1 MSIDNSLKTPATQA
15 LQKLRLFTA
24 IKTPYTESGKID
36 LEAFDAHAQTQIDN
50 GVEGFVI
57 GGTTG
62 EGHLFNWAEHIML
75 IAHTKA
81 VFGDSCSV
89 VGNVGSNNTSEAN
102 YAADQGFAVGMD
114 AALHINPYYG
124 KTSTAGILHHLTQ
137 CLEHGPTIIYNV
149 PGRTAQDIPIST
161 MMELAEHKNFAGV
174 KECMGRERI
183 QAYSDVGII
192 TWSGNDD
199 EAHEVRHEA
208 GCQGVISVTANLVP
222 GLFSKMMTGEC
233 PDVAIQVV
241 FQTLR
246 NVLYQRS
253 LCPLTS
259 GNGAGRACAVQGLD
273 RLALCRAQP
282 YRCEH
287 DDDASEWQ
295 SAFNPTRLAC
305 CPVRFATDD
314 LGYDS
319 TAAGHLP
326 AGLPAALLPGIN
338 SHFIPSR
345 SVLYPVV

>member
-1 MSIDNSLKTPATQA
+1 MFSRISSRFRVACPRAGSQVRLMSIDNSRKTPATQA

-50 GVEGFVI
+50 GVEGFII

-81 VFGDSCSV
+81 VFGDSCSI

-124 KTSTAGILHHLTQ
+124 KTSTAGVLHHLTQ

-161 MMELAEHKNFAGV
+161 MMEIAEHKNFAGV

-183 QAYSDVGII
+183 QAYSDVGVI

-222 GLFSKMMTGEC
+222 GLFSTMMTEEC

-246 NVLYQRS
+246 NVLY
-253 LCPLTS
+253 
-259 GNGAGRACAVQGLD
+259 
-273 RLALCRAQP
+273 
-282 YRCEH
+282 
-287 DDDASEWQ
+287 
-295 SAFNPTRLAC
+295 
-305 CPVRFATDD
+305 
-314 LGYDS
+314 
-319 TAAGHLP
+319 
-326 AGLPAALLPGIN
+326 
-338 SHFIPSR
+338 
-345 SVLYPVV
+345 

>member
-1 MSIDNSLKTPATQA
+1 MFSRISSCFRVACPQAGSQVRLMSIDNSRKTPATQA

-36 LEAFDAHAQTQIDN
+36 IGAFDAHAQTQIDN
-50 GVEGFVI
+50 GVEGFII

-81 VFGDSCSV
+81 VFGDSCSI

-124 KTSTAGILHHLTQ
+124 KTSTAGVLHHLTQ

-149 PGRTAQDIPIST
+149 PGRTGQDIPIST
-161 MMELAEHKNFAGV
+161 MMELAEHENFAGV
-174 KECMGRERI
+174 KECMGRQRI
-183 QAYSDVGII
+183 QTYSDLGII

-222 GLFSKMMTGEC
+222 GLFSKMMTEEC
-233 PDVAIQVV
+233 PDVATQVAI
-241 FQTLR
+241 
-246 NVLYQRS
+246 S
-253 LCPLTS
+253 KHSETS
-259 GNGAGRACAVQGLD
+259 FTCDSVPTN
-273 RLALCRAQP
+273 
-282 YRCEH
+282 
-287 DDDASEWQ
+287 Q
-295 SAFNPTRLAC
+295 S
-305 CPVRFATDD
+305 
-314 LGYDS
+314 
-319 TAAGHLP
+319 
-326 AGLPAALLPGIN
+326 
-338 SHFIPSR
+338 
-345 SVLYPVV
+345 